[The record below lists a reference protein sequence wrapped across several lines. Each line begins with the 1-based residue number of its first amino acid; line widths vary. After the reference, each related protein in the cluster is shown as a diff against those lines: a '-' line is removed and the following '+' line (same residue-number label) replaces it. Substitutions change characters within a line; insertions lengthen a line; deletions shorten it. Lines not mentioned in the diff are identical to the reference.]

1 MGAEKNVRP
10 IAKKPVII
18 GASIAA
24 VAVIAVVAAILL
36 NLNRI
41 TAISIRIQ
49 RLVGTVNLY
58 DEKGKEKSMIE
69 KMRLNSGHSLKT
81 AVESLVMVSLDE
93 SRLLTLEEASQ
104 AKIKAKG
111 KQLEFNLTSGSLFFN
126 VNEKL
131 EDDETFDI
139 RTSTMVCGIRG
150 TSAFIGKDSK
160 GHETVMVTDGTV
172 HVVAEN
178 PRTHEITEVDV
189 NAGEMI
195 TIYLDEEAEGD
206 ATISIKKEN
215 FREEDLPALALDA
228 IRKDTAL
235 TDRISRATG
244 FSKDK
249 LYMLHKASSSE
260 GISMFGE
267 AAAELSSAGID
278 DAIPFLGNKAR
289 IMVVAANSAADV
301 AGPNLPLEESILLG
315 AKGTVKAG
323 SEAGFNDEELSKV
336 TESTVSNTARVVT
349 EAKAAGLND
358 EDLVKVADTVTGT
371 INETVSMMGSGNYD
385 VVHVNEAVEAIG
397 TVMTETVNEATGSA
411 QDVLAAVSSEA
422 DRVNSVV
429 ETDVNRQATGE
440 ATVAS
445 ILGLEGGAEP
455 QVTVS
460 DPGSEQQSSE
470 TTKTET
476 SDNTKNE
483 KQTQAGNTVSDN
495 TTADNTQGSEASS
508 SSNESSA
515 VAVTGVSLDKSSF
528 KMDAGETVT
537 LTATITPANATNTAV
552 TWTSSDDSVATVAG
566 NGLTATV
573 TGVADGTATI
583 TATTA
588 DGAKV
593 ASFTVTV
600 QAGLTKYA
608 ITINAGANGTV
619 TSSVAESADGNPV
632 TLTVTPNEHYYLD
645 AVYAN
650 GVNSSVALT
659 QSGNSYT
666 FTMPAEAVT
675 VNATFLGETYTLTLN
690 TEGGSFAAAALPTE
704 YVYGTGVTLPT
715 SGT

>member
-215 FREEDLPALALDA
+215 FR
-228 IRKDTAL
+228 
-235 TDRISRATG
+235 
-244 FSKDK
+244 
-249 LYMLHKASSSE
+249 
-260 GISMFGE
+260 
-267 AAAELSSAGID
+267 
-278 DAIPFLGNKAR
+278 
-289 IMVVAANSAADV
+289 
-301 AGPNLPLEESILLG
+301 
-315 AKGTVKAG
+315 
-323 SEAGFNDEELSKV
+323 
-336 TESTVSNTARVVT
+336 
-349 EAKAAGLND
+349 
-358 EDLVKVADTVTGT
+358 
-371 INETVSMMGSGNYD
+371 
-385 VVHVNEAVEAIG
+385 
-397 TVMTETVNEATGSA
+397 
-411 QDVLAAVSSEA
+411 
-422 DRVNSVV
+422 
-429 ETDVNRQATGE
+429 
-440 ATVAS
+440 
-445 ILGLEGGAEP
+445 
-455 QVTVS
+455 
-460 DPGSEQQSSE
+460 
-470 TTKTET
+470 
-476 SDNTKNE
+476 
-483 KQTQAGNTVSDN
+483 
-495 TTADNTQGSEASS
+495 
-508 SSNESSA
+508 
-515 VAVTGVSLDKSSF
+515 
-528 KMDAGETVT
+528 
-537 LTATITPANATNTAV
+537 
-552 TWTSSDDSVATVAG
+552 
-566 NGLTATV
+566 
-573 TGVADGTATI
+573 
-583 TATTA
+583 
-588 DGAKV
+588 
-593 ASFTVTV
+593 
-600 QAGLTKYA
+600 
-608 ITINAGANGTV
+608 
-619 TSSVAESADGNPV
+619 
-632 TLTVTPNEHYYLD
+632 
-645 AVYAN
+645 
-650 GVNSSVALT
+650 
-659 QSGNSYT
+659 
-666 FTMPAEAVT
+666 
-675 VNATFLGETYTLTLN
+675 
-690 TEGGSFAAAALPTE
+690 
-704 YVYGTGVTLPT
+704 
-715 SGT
+715 